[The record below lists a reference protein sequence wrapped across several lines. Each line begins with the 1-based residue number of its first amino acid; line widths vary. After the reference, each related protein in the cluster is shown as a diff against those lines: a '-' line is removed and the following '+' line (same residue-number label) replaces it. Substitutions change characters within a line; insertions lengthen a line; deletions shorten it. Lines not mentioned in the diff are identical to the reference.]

1 MLHTATTAP
10 FSAIYEAVGHTRMV
24 SQNRNPYNSFPT
36 AKVGHMSARNLWIPF
51 FRNMAD
57 MPNRPSA
64 KRLQASTSLCKTPDS
79 LWKPFFEPLRV
90 SLSPFHSYVRSLYSG
105 KKSHRRPEWGQNE
118 ARRPECCQKAAS
130 PASIMGKKP
139 TKAGKYKKIIK
150 KHSKLSWKKAT
161 RKYT

>member
-1 MLHTATTAP
+1 MGL
-10 FSAIYEAVGHTRMV
+10 FSITLCRYPTVLRCIEIHGFHSYILKRV
-24 SQNRNPYNSFPT
+24 YPT
-36 AKVGHMSARNLWIPF
+36 ARNMWIPF